1 MVLLLLCCCR
11 PPLPTTTTTT
21 TTTLATCESGPH
33 GVVCRIAS
41 RRLLGHSASR
51 GINRST
57 EGTRASGHQAD
68 RPDPGSAAATHRVD
82 AAYAF
87 GPDPA
92 SDLRGNASEHVR
104 STATRG
110 TRSAAVRSVA
120 ARGSRAAT

>member
-41 RRLLGHSASR
+41 RRLLGHSVSH
-51 GINRST
+51 GCYRSI
-57 EGTRASGHQAD
+57 EGTRTAGHQAD
-68 RPDPGSAAATHRVD
+68 RPDPGSAAATHGVG
-82 AAYAF
+82 AAHAF

-92 SDLRGNASEHVR
+92 SDLRRDPRDHVR

-110 TRSAAVRSVA
+110 TRSAAVRSAA
-120 ARGSRAAT
+120 ARGPCAAT